1 MGGGSELRADS
12 SYCGQDVALF
22 KKLGE
27 LLWPNPKVPRSS
39 LSSLILATPVKAPN
53 FTGRAKHRSPHHTV
67 ACLTKRGCDD

>member
-1 MGGGSELRADS
+1 LRADS

-39 LSSLILATPVKAPN
+39 LSSLILATLVKAPN
-53 FTGRAKHRSPHHTV
+53 SAGRANTDPHTTV
-67 ACLTKRGCDD
+67 ACLTKKGCDD

>member
-1 MGGGSELRADS
+1 MRADS

-39 LSSLILATPVKAPN
+39 LSSLI
-53 FTGRAKHRSPHHTV
+53 FGH
-67 ACLTKRGCDD
+67 ACQGTKLHWSR